1 MLSFAFHGITSFS
14 IAPIRFFTL
23 IGFFLFFLSCIAGIY
38 AMIQKL
44 LGYTNAGW
52 ASLIISI
59 WFLGGLQLMGIGI
72 IGEYIGT
79 IFTEVKRRP
88 RYAVDIDLY
97 TERLGRREP
106 EKRPETKAQLMTDA
120 TRAVNSNFIVH
131 YE

>member
-1 MLSFAFHGITSFS
+1 
-14 IAPIRFFTL
+14 
-23 IGFFLFFLSCIAGIY
+23 
-38 AMIQKL
+38 MIQKL

-106 EKRPETKAQLMTDA
+106 EKRPETKF
-120 TRAVNSNFIVH
+120 S
-131 YE
+131 